1 MQYSKGIFDI
11 GSYFET
17 NIDDFHKSNEQK
29 NDFKGLIMTLLKKI
43 TYLLYS
49 ALDISKRTFLNL
61 LTISSIK
68 VSSYNFHLKT
78 K

>member
-1 MQYSKGIFDI
+1 
-11 GSYFET
+11 
-17 NIDDFHKSNEQK
+17 
-29 NDFKGLIMTLLKKI
+29 MTLLKKI

-68 VSSYNFHLKT
+68 VSSYNFHQNQSKGIIYGNQLF
-78 K
+78 